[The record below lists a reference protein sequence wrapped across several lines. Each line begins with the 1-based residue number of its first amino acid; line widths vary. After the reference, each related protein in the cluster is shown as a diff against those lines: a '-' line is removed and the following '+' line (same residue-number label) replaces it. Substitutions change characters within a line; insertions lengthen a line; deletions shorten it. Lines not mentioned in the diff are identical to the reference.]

1 MSMNDYKE
9 LREHLDY
16 LVGQRERLYDLYLLD
31 ETDERI
37 LEAVNEEINYV
48 CGMLKHYDVTHS

>member
-16 LVGQRERLYDLYLLD
+16 LVSQRERLYDLYLLD